1 MNEGGLDF
9 NKVIE
14 WLGWN
19 ELPPEFLSS
28 IIVLLVM
35 LIFTLIIHFKIKN
48 YDPLKKP
55 SGFINVIETV
65 VEFAD
70 KQVMEL
76 MGPAFKGFGGY
87 IVFVGIYIFLGFFIG
102 MIGIPNVFQPGAA
115 VYLEAMPNPFTNMAM
130 PLSIALITFIIT
142 HATAI
147 KYKHWTYFERYTEP
161 IALFLPI
168 NLVTMWSPVLS
179 LTLRLFG
186 NALAGYCIITLIYVG
201 LGSVIEPYW
210 GFFFEPILAPV
221 AHLYFDMFD
230 GLIQL
235 VVFTILTMI
244 NVSNEYISP
253 EDFKKAEEEKKA
265 HKLAKKQKREEKRA
279 KKFAAAAA
287 SNEEDI

>member
-9 NKVIE
+9 NRVIE
-14 WLGWN
+14 RLSWN

-28 IIVLLVM
+28 ILALIIM
-35 LIFTLIIHFKIKN
+35 LILTIAIHIKIKK

-55 SGFINVIETV
+55 SGFINAVEMIT
-65 VEFAD
+65 EFAD
-70 KQVMEL
+70 KQVMDI

-87 IVFVGIYIFLGFFIG
+87 ILFVGLYIFLGFFIG
-102 MIGIPNVFQPGAA
+102 MIGLPNTLQPFAPT
-115 VYLEAMPNPFTNMAM
+115 YLEALPNPFTNMAM
-130 PLSIALITFIIT
+130 PLSIALITFILT
-142 HATAI
+142 HYTAI

-168 NLVTMWSPVLS
+168 NLITMRSPVLS

-201 LGSVIEPYW
+201 LGSAIEPYW
-210 GFFFEPILAPV
+210 GFVFEPVIAPF
-221 AHLYFDMFD
+221 AHLYFDIFD

-235 VVFTILTMI
+235 AVFTILTMI

-253 EDFKKAEEEKKA
+253 EDFIKMEEEKKNK
-265 HKLAKKQKREEKRA
+265 KLLKKKKREEKKALKKEA
-279 KKFAAAAA
+279 KSAV
-287 SNEEDI
+287 

>member
-9 NKVIE
+9 KRVIE
-14 WLGWN
+14 WLSWD
-19 ELPPEFLSS
+19 EIPPEFLSS
-28 IIVLLVM
+28 IFSLIIM
-35 LIFTLIIHFKIKN
+35 LILTVIISIKVKK

-55 SGFINVIETV
+55 SGFMNCIEALT
-65 VEFAD
+65 EFAD
-70 KQVMEL
+70 KQVSSI

-87 IVFVGIYIFLGFFIG
+87 ILFVGLYIFLGFFIG
-102 MIGIPNVFQPGAA
+102 MIGIPNVLQPGAST
-115 VYLEAMPNPFTNMAM
+115 YLEAMPNPFTNMAM
-130 PLSIALITFIIT
+130 PLSIALITFCLT
-142 HATAI
+142 HYTAM

-168 NLVTMWSPVLS
+168 NLITMWSPVLS

-210 GFFFEPILAPV
+210 GFFFEPIIAPI
-221 AHLYFDMFD
+221 AHLYFDIFD

-235 VVFTILTMI
+235 AVFTILTMI

-253 EDFKKAEEEKKA
+253 ENFKKMEEAKRNKKLLKKQRKLEKKA
-265 HKLAKKQKREEKRA
+265 QKEAAKNA
-279 KKFAAAAA
+279 V
-287 SNEEDI
+287 